1 MPDQTNEEVKTD
13 APVETAPMELAATDV
28 TSEQVPPAPPQD
40 NEHVAEG
47 AEQFSSLS
55 GSGTIENGEVKNALV
70 EKGPFAVT
78 VTWIEGAFPSDME
91 AAGKFIAEGLQE
103 MNDEP
108 DSVPSCIKSI
118 LISRI

>member
-1 MPDQTNEEVKTD
+1 MKNMPDQTNEEVKTD
-13 APVETAPMELAATDV
+13 APVEPTG
-28 TSEQVPPAPPQD
+28 EQTTPPATPESD
-40 NEHVAEG
+40 VAPT
-47 AEQFSSLS
+47 EQ
-55 GSGTIENGEVKNALV
+55 GEVAPAPLV
-70 EKGPFAVT
+70 EKGPFSII